1 MVEFQKIDLC
11 LDTEEWFLLLV
22 CSHSSEGSVFS
33 QQCCTT
39 WIFIWQNS
47 KTGHYLAPYAA
58 TNPQSIDLHVK
69 WETSNLPPNAWIT
82 IVQTEWDIFPDSAAK
97 LWFMKD
103 ENNKLDFNKTG
114 SFSLKKTRLGES
126 SIRDWMWINYK
137 SCIQCCN
144 LWRFLPFLSKSTVTN
159 DIKIK
164 LNLGLKLSS
173 RALGWHP
180 GDLCIQPSVL
190 SGNKNRAGTLDWR
203 SSWWS
208 GDAL

>member
-1 MVEFQKIDLC
+1 MADTVWCCHGDRYTVALSWWWIECGVTEIDKPKEMVEFQKIDLC
-11 LDTEEWFLLLV
+11 LDTEEWLLLLV

-69 WETSNLPPNAWIT
+69 WETSNLPLNAWIT
-82 IVQTEWDIFPDSAAK
+82 VVQTEWDIFPDSAAK

-114 SFSLKKTRLGES
+114 SFSLKKTQLGES
-126 SIRDWMWINYK
+126 SMRDWMWINYK

-144 LWRFLPFLSKSTVTN
+144 LWRFLPFQFL
-159 DIKIK
+159 
-164 LNLGLKLSS
+164 
-173 RALGWHP
+173 RAL
-180 GDLCIQPSVL
+180 LQTIL
-190 SGNKNRAGTLDWR
+190 K
-203 SSWWS
+203 
-208 GDAL
+208 